1 MIYLQLFWSFFQV
14 GALSFGGGYAALPL
28 IQEQV
33 IEKNQWLTSTEYI
46 DILTI
51 SQMTPGPIALNA
63 STFVGTKVA
72 GISGSLI
79 ATLGCITPSVIIV
92 LSLAVLYYKYKGL
105 SLVQG
110 VIKGLRPAV
119 VALIASAG
127 LSILLTALFNSDSF
141 PIAWAEIDWISL
153 ILFGIGLVLLQKTK
167 IGPIYIM
174 LLAGVARLIISSI
187 LL

>member
-33 IEKNQWLTSTEYI
+33 VEQNNWLSSTEYI

-72 GISGSLI
+72 GIPGSLI
-79 ATLGCITPSVIIV
+79 ATLGCITPSEI
-92 LSLAVLYYKYKGL
+92 G
-105 SLVQG
+105 
-110 VIKGLRPAV
+110 R
-119 VALIASAG
+119 ASCRERV
-127 LSILLTALFNSDSF
+127 F
-141 PIAWAEIDWISL
+141 
-153 ILFGIGLVLLQKTK
+153 
-167 IGPIYIM
+167 
-174 LLAGVARLIISSI
+174 
-187 LL
+187 